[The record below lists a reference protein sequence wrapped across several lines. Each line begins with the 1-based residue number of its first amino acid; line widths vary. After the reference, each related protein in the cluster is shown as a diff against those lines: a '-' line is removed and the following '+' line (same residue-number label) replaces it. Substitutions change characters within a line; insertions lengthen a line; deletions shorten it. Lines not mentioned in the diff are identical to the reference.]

1 MKIYFIGIC
10 GTATG
15 NVAILMKKLGHEVLG
30 SDRGM
35 YEPMKSALANAGVA
49 AREGWEPDR
58 IGDFSPDLVVV
69 GNAVSRMNPELEYV
83 LARPEL
89 AYTSLPALVG
99 ERLIGRRPS
108 LVVSGTHGKTT
119 TTAIAAFLLKGA
131 GANPGW
137 LIGGIPA
144 DLPEGGSNL
153 GDPSSPFV
161 IEGDEYDSAFF
172 DKRSKFVHYRPR
184 VLVVNNLEF
193 DHADIFRDLFD
204 VKRTFTHVRR
214 IVSPLGA
221 IVENGDDE
229 NIASLEPTPWVRR
242 LKVGFGGGCDV
253 RISGFVQ
260 SGESSSFRLSG
271 FGVEKCVEWPLAG
284 EFNARNAAMA
294 IVGASLAGG
303 FANPLAVPAD
313 CLANFRGVRRRQE
326 VLLASA
332 QVVAVEDFGHHPTA
346 IALTVESLRKKY
358 PQFKIWACFEPRSN
372 TAKRNVMQDSFA
384 RALASADRAFI
395 GSADVSKVAPELRVD
410 TSAMADLDPSK
421 IRAFESNPALL
432 ESLESAVRAETA
444 AGGKVLCAFFSN
456 GSFDGIHRRFAE
468 DFGLAVK

>member
-35 YEPMKSALANAGVA
+35 YEPMKSALASTGVA
-49 AREGWEPDR
+49 AREGWEPGR

-99 ERLIGRRPS
+99 ERLIGPRPS

-119 TTAIAAFLLKGA
+119 TTAIAAFLLKSA

-153 GDPSSPFV
+153 GGPSSPFV

-172 DKRSKFVHYRPR
+172 DKRSKFIHYRPR
-184 VLVVNNLEF
+184 VLAVNNLEF

-253 RISGFVQ
+253 RISGFAQ

-271 FGVEKCVEWPLAG
+271 FGVEKSV
-284 EFNARNAAMA
+284 
-294 IVGASLAGG
+294 S
-303 FANPLAVPAD
+303 
-313 CLANFRGVRRRQE
+313 RGNK
-326 VLLASA
+326 
-332 QVVAVEDFGHHPTA
+332 P
-346 IALTVESLRKKY
+346 
-358 PQFKIWACFEPRSN
+358 
-372 TAKRNVMQDSFA
+372 
-384 RALASADRAFI
+384 
-395 GSADVSKVAPELRVD
+395 
-410 TSAMADLDPSK
+410 
-421 IRAFESNPALL
+421 
-432 ESLESAVRAETA
+432 
-444 AGGKVLCAFFSN
+444 
-456 GSFDGIHRRFAE
+456 DG
-468 DFGLAVK
+468 

>member
-30 SDRGM
+30 SDREM
-35 YEPMKSALANAGVA
+35 YEPMKSALASTGVA
-49 AREGWEPDR
+49 AREGWEPGR

-99 ERLIGRRPS
+99 DRLIGTRPS

-119 TTAIAAFLLKGA
+119 TTAIAAFLLKSA

-153 GDPSSPFV
+153 GGPSSPFV

-172 DKRSKFVHYRPR
+172 DKRSKFIHYRPR
-184 VLVVNNLEF
+184 VLAVNNLEF

-242 LKVGFGGGCDV
+242 LKVGFGVGCDV
-253 RISGFVQ
+253 RISGFAQ

-271 FGVEKCVEWPLAG
+271 FDVEKSVEWPLAG

-313 CLANFRGVRRRQE
+313 CLSNFRGVRRRQE
-326 VLLASA
+326 ILLASA

-346 IALTVESLRKKY
+346 IALTVGSLRKKY

-410 TSAMADLDPSK
+410 TSAMAALDPSK

-468 DFGLAVK
+468 DFKRI

>member
-35 YEPMKSALANAGVA
+35 YEPMKSALASTGVA
-49 AREGWEPDR
+49 AREGWEPGR

-99 ERLIGRRPS
+99 ERLIDPRPS

-119 TTAIAAFLLKGA
+119 TTAIAAFLLKSA

-153 GDPSSPFV
+153 GGPSSPFV

-172 DKRSKFVHYRPR
+172 DKRSKFIHYRPR
-184 VLVVNNLEF
+184 VLAVNNLEF

-242 LKVGFGGGCDV
+242 LKVGFGVGCDV
-253 RISGFVQ
+253 RISGFAQ

-271 FGVEKCVEWPLAG
+271 FGVEKSVEWPLAG

-313 CLANFRGVRRRQE
+313 CLSNFRGVRRRQE
-326 VLLASA
+326 ILLASA

-346 IALTVESLRKKY
+346 IALTVGSLRKKY

-410 TSAMADLDPSK
+410 TSAMAALDPSK

-468 DFGLAVK
+468 DFKRI

>member
-1 MKIYFIGIC
+1 M
-10 GTATG
+10 
-15 NVAILMKKLGHEVLG
+15 
-30 SDRGM
+30 
-35 YEPMKSALANAGVA
+35 
-49 AREGWEPDR
+49 
-58 IGDFSPDLVVV
+58 
-69 GNAVSRMNPELEYV
+69 
-83 LARPEL
+83 
-89 AYTSLPALVG
+89 
-99 ERLIGRRPS
+99 
-108 LVVSGTHGKTT
+108 
-119 TTAIAAFLLKGA
+119 
-131 GANPGW
+131 
-137 LIGGIPA
+137 
-144 DLPEGGSNL
+144 
-153 GDPSSPFV
+153 
-161 IEGDEYDSAFF
+161 
-172 DKRSKFVHYRPR
+172 
-184 VLVVNNLEF
+184 NNLEF

-260 SGESSSFRLSG
+260 SGKSSSFRLSG
-271 FGVEKCVEWPLAG
+271 FGVEKSVEWPLAG

-313 CLANFRGVRRRQE
+313 CLSNFRGVRRRQE
-326 VLLASA
+326 VLLASP

-346 IALTVESLRKKY
+346 IALTVGSLRKKY

-372 TAKRNVMQDSFA
+372 TAKRNVMQDRFRPRA
-384 RALASADRAFI
+384 RLGGQGFHRLGRRLESRTRTPRGHFRDG
-395 GSADVSKVAPELRVD
+395 GSRPVENSGVRIK
-410 TSAMADLDPSK
+410 
-421 IRAFESNPALL
+421 PALL

-468 DFGLAVK
+468 DFKRI

>member
-1 MKIYFIGIC
+1 M
-10 GTATG
+10 
-15 NVAILMKKLGHEVLG
+15 
-30 SDRGM
+30 
-35 YEPMKSALANAGVA
+35 
-49 AREGWEPDR
+49 
-58 IGDFSPDLVVV
+58 
-69 GNAVSRMNPELEYV
+69 
-83 LARPEL
+83 
-89 AYTSLPALVG
+89 
-99 ERLIGRRPS
+99 
-108 LVVSGTHGKTT
+108 SGTHGKTT
-119 TTAIAAFLLKGA
+119 TTAIAAFLLKSA

-153 GDPSSPFV
+153 GGPSSPFV

-172 DKRSKFVHYRPR
+172 DKRSKFIHYRPR
-184 VLVVNNLEF
+184 VLAVNNLEF

-260 SGESSSFRLSG
+260 SGKSSSFRLSG
-271 FGVEKCVEWPLAG
+271 FGVEKSVEWPLAG

-313 CLANFRGVRRRQE
+313 CLSNFRGVRRRQE
-326 VLLASA
+326 VLLASP

-346 IALTVESLRKKY
+346 IALTVGSLRKKY

-410 TSAMADLDPSK
+410 TSAMAALDPSK
-421 IRAFESNPALL
+421 IRAFESNPRCWNRSNPPYAPKPRREGKCCAPFSQTARSTEYTGALRRISN
-432 ESLESAVRAETA
+432 EYEN
-444 AGGKVLCAFFSN
+444 GGKNEENIDDCRSRCGV
-456 GSFDGIHRRFAE
+456 GMRRATNPPA
-468 DFGLAVK
+468 GLET

>member
-35 YEPMKSALANAGVA
+35 YEPMKSALASTGVA
-49 AREGWEPDR
+49 AREGWEPGR

-83 LARPEL
+83 FARPEL

-99 ERLIGRRPS
+99 DRLIGTRPS

-119 TTAIAAFLLKGA
+119 TTAIAAFLLKSA

-153 GDPSSPFV
+153 GGPSSPFV

-172 DKRSKFVHYRPR
+172 DKRSKFIHYRPR
-184 VLVVNNLEF
+184 VLAVNNLEF

-242 LKVGFGGGCDV
+242 LKVGFGVGCDV
-253 RISGFVQ
+253 RISGFAQ

-271 FGVEKCVEWPLAG
+271 FGVEKSVEWPLAG

-313 CLANFRGVRRRQE
+313 CLSNFRGVRRRQE
-326 VLLASA
+326 ILLASA

-346 IALTVESLRKKY
+346 IALTVGSLRKKY

-410 TSAMADLDPSK
+410 TSAMAALDPSK

-468 DFGLAVK
+468 DFKRI

>member
-15 NVAILMKKLGHEVLG
+15 NVAILMTKLGHEVLG

-35 YEPMKSALANAGVA
+35 YEPMKSALASTGVA
-49 AREGWEPDR
+49 AREGWEPGR

-99 ERLIGRRPS
+99 DRLIGTRPS

-119 TTAIAAFLLKGA
+119 TTAIAAFLLKSA

-153 GDPSSPFV
+153 GGPSSPFV

-172 DKRSKFVHYRPR
+172 DKRSKFIHYRPR
-184 VLVVNNLEF
+184 VLAVNNLEF

-242 LKVGFGGGCDV
+242 LKVGFGVGCDV
-253 RISGFVQ
+253 RISGFAQ

-271 FGVEKCVEWPLAG
+271 FGVEKSVEWPLAG

-313 CLANFRGVRRRQE
+313 CLSNFRGVRRRQE
-326 VLLASA
+326 ILLASA

-346 IALTVESLRKKY
+346 IALTVGSLRKKY

-410 TSAMADLDPSK
+410 TSAMAALDPSK

-468 DFGLAVK
+468 DFKRI

>member
-35 YEPMKSALANAGVA
+35 YEPMKSALASTGVA
-49 AREGWEPDR
+49 AREGWEPGR

-99 ERLIGRRPS
+99 ERLIGPRPS

-119 TTAIAAFLLKGA
+119 TTAIAAFLLKSA

-153 GDPSSPFV
+153 GGPSSPFV

-172 DKRSKFVHYRPR
+172 DKRSKFIHYRPR
-184 VLVVNNLEF
+184 VLAVNNLEF

-271 FGVEKCVEWPLAG
+271 FGVEKSVEWLLAG

-313 CLANFRGVRRRQE
+313 CLSNFRGVRRRQE
-326 VLLASA
+326 VLLASP

-346 IALTVESLRKKY
+346 IALTVGSLRKKY

-410 TSAMADLDPSK
+410 TSAMAALDPSK

-468 DFGLAVK
+468 DFKRI